1 MAGGVSLNC
10 VANGKIHDAEIFD
23 KIFVQ
28 PASSDAGTSM
38 GAAALAW
45 FKYTGKNQVQ
55 FDNMYLGTEY
65 SNDFIEKKD

>member
-10 VANGKIHDAEIFD
+10 VANGKIHDAGIFD

-38 GAAALAW
+38 GAAAVS
-45 FKYTGKNQVQ
+45 YTHLK
-55 FDNMYLGTEY
+55 
-65 SNDFIEKKD
+65 